1 MTVLNPN
8 FNFPD
13 KNQSKKQ
20 TQERRGGSVTV
31 TNVKWAYDF
40 RPIRNFIVILMI
52 LSAIIAGYFYSQKQN
67 NNILIQAD
75 IEKEAEEVKR
85 RYHER
90 VLEKLKNDTIAAE
103 ALKMEKEKQLSRVK
117 KEAEFRG
124 QRVES
129 QQ

>member
-13 KNQSKKQ
+13 KNKSKKHG
-20 TQERRGGSVTV
+20 QERKGGSVTV

-40 RPIRNFIVILMI
+40 RPLRNFIVILTFF
-52 LSAIIAGYFYSQKQN
+52 SAIIAGYFYSQKLN
-67 NNILIQAD
+67 SNVVIQAN
-75 IEKEAEEVKR
+75 IEIEAEEVKK

-103 ALKMEKEKQLSRVK
+103 ALKMEREKHLSRMK
-117 KEAEFRG
+117 K
-124 QRVES
+124 
-129 QQ
+129 

>member
-13 KNQSKKQ
+13 KNKSKKQ
-20 TQERRGGSVTV
+20 VQERIGGSVTV
-31 TNVKWAYDF
+31 TNVKWAYDL
-40 RPIRNFIVILMI
+40 RPIRNLIVILTI
-52 LSAIIAGYFYSQKQN
+52 FSAIIAGYFYSQKQN
-67 NNILIQAD
+67 SNVVIQAD

-103 ALKMEKEKQLSRVK
+103 ALKMEREKQLSRVK
-117 KEAEFRG
+117 K
-124 QRVES
+124 
-129 QQ
+129 

>member
-1 MTVLNPN
+1 MTVLNPS

-13 KNQSKKQ
+13 KNKSKKQ
-20 TQERRGGSVTV
+20 GQERKGRSVTV

-40 RPIRNFIVILMI
+40 RPIRNFIVILTI
-52 LSAIIAGYFYSQKQN
+52 FAAIIAGYFYSQKQN
-67 NNILIQAD
+67 SKLVIQAD

-103 ALKMEKEKQLSRVK
+103 ALKMEREKQLSGVK
-117 KEAEFRG
+117 R
-124 QRVES
+124 
-129 QQ
+129 